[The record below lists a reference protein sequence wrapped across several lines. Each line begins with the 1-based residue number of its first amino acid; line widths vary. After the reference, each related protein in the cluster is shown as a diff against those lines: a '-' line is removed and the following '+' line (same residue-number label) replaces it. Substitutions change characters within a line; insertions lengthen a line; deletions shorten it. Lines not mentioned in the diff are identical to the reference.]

1 MPKRMPKYEIIKSA
15 IAPRI
20 AAASR
25 LIGIRRGC
33 STMRRKNANAMMTS
47 TSPQKT
53 SMVA

>member
-1 MPKRMPKYEIIKSA
+1 MPKYEIISSA

-33 STMRRKNANAMMTS
+33 STMRRKNANPMTTR
-47 TSPQKT
+47 TSPQKK
-53 SMVA
+53 SMQA